1 MSTSPP
7 QTAEAL
13 GLRERKKQATRA
25 TLSAVALRLALER
38 GIEQVTVEEIAREAN
53 VSLRTFRNY
62 FPTKA
67 AAIVDIA
74 HNRADTFVAAFEA
87 RPTDEDLWS
96 SLTAA
101 LLALYPEEPDRTW
114 IERMRLLR
122 DQPGLATEEYKADRA
137 IQASLAEAIAER
149 TGSTVTSDIMPGL
162 TAALVLATAHA
173 ALEFW
178 LSSGSGTSL
187 RETLSDAM
195 RRVQL
200 TVPPAM
206 AQDGAGVPPQRG

>member
-1 MSTSPP
+1 MSTPSL
-7 QTAEAL
+7 QTAAAL

-38 GIEQVTVEEIAREAN
+38 GIEQVTVEEIAQAAN

-62 FPTKA
+62 FPSKA
-67 AAIVDIA
+67 AAIVDLA
-74 HNRADTFVAAFEA
+74 HNRADSFVAAFKA
-87 RPTDEDLWS
+87 RPAQEELWS
-96 SLTAA
+96 ALTHA
-101 LLALYPEEPDRTW
+101 LLALYPEEPDRSWT
-114 IERMRLLR
+114 ERMRLLR
-122 DQPGLATEEYKADRA
+122 NEPALAAEEYKADLA
-137 IQASLAEAIAER
+137 VQARLADAIAER
-149 TGSTVTSDIMPGL
+149 SGSTVTSDVMPGL

-178 LSSGSGTSL
+178 LSSGAGTTL

-200 TVPPAM
+200 RVPSAA
-206 AQDGAGVPPQRG
+206 AQGGSDAPLQP

>member
-1 MSTSPP
+1 MSTSPS
-7 QTAEAL
+7 ADAL

-38 GIEQVTVEEIAREAN
+38 GIEQVTVEEIAQAAN

-74 HNRADTFVAAFEA
+74 HNRADSFVAAFKA
-87 RPTDEDLWS
+87 RPADEDLWS
-96 SLTAA
+96 ALTEG
-101 LLALYPEEPDRTW
+101 LLAVYPDEPDRSW

-122 DQPGLATEEYKADRA
+122 NEPALAAEEYKADLA
-137 IQASLAEAIAER
+137 MQARLAEAIAER
-149 TGSTVTSDIMPGL
+149 AGSAVAPDIEPAL
-162 TAALVLATAHA
+162 AAALVLATAHA

-178 LSSGSGTSL
+178 LGAGSGTSL
-187 RETLSDAM
+187 RKTLLDAM

-200 TVPPAM
+200 ISPRAM
-206 AQDGAGVPPQRG
+206 EGDRADAPPQR

>member
-1 MSTSPP
+1 MPTSPP
-7 QTAEAL
+7 RTAEAL

-38 GIEQVTVEEIAREAN
+38 GIEQVTVEEIAQAAD

-67 AAIVDIA
+67 AAIVDLA
-74 HNRADTFVAAFEA
+74 HNRADTFVAAFRA
-87 RPTDEDLWS
+87 RSAEEEIWS
-96 SLTAA
+96 SLTEA
-101 LLALYPEEPDRTW
+101 LLALYPEEPDRSW

-122 DQPGLATEEYKADRA
+122 NEPALAAEEYKADLA
-137 IQASLAEAIAER
+137 VQARLADAIAER
-149 TGSTVTSDIMPGL
+149 GGSDMASDIMPGL

-178 LSSGSGTSL
+178 LSSGAGTSL

-195 RRVQL
+195 RRVRL
-200 TVPPAM
+200 TMPPAPGE
-206 AQDGAGVPPQRG
+206 D

>member
-1 MSTSPP
+1 MSTLPS
-7 QTAEAL
+7 QAAEAL

-38 GIEQVTVEEIAREAN
+38 GIDQVTVEEIAQEAN

-74 HNRADTFVAAFEA
+74 HNRADTFVAAFKA
-87 RPTDEDLWS
+87 RPAKEELWS
-96 SLTAA
+96 SLTEA
-101 LLALYPEEPDRTW
+101 LLALYPDEPDRNS

-122 DQPGLATEEYKADRA
+122 NEPALATEEYKADLTV
-137 IQASLAEAIAER
+137 QAKLAEAIAER
-149 TGSTVTSDIMPGL
+149 SGSTVSSDIMPGL
-162 TAALVLATAHA
+162 TAALVLATAHT

-178 LSSGSGTSL
+178 LSSGSRTTL
-187 RETLSDAM
+187 RETLSGAM
-195 RRVQL
+195 HEVQL
-200 TVPPAM
+200 IVPSAI
-206 AQDGAGVPPQRG
+206 AQDAADAPPQR

>member
-1 MSTSPP
+1 MSTSPT
-7 QTAEAL
+7 QATEAP

-38 GIEQVTVEEIAREAN
+38 GIEQVTVEEIAQAAN

-67 AAIVDIA
+67 AAIVDLA
-74 HNRADTFVAAFEA
+74 HNRADSFVAAFKA
-87 RPTDEDLWS
+87 RSAKEELWS
-96 SLTAA
+96 ALTEA
-101 LLALYPEEPDRTW
+101 LLALYPEEPDRSW
-114 IERMRLLR
+114 VERMRLLR
-122 DQPGLATEEYKADRA
+122 NEPGLAAEEYKADRA
-137 IQASLAEAIAER
+137 VQARLADAIAER
-149 TGSTVTSDIMPGL
+149 TGSTVASDIMPGL

-178 LSSGSGTSL
+178 LRSGAGTTL

-200 TVPPAM
+200 NVPRAM
-206 AQDGAGVPPQRG
+206 AMG